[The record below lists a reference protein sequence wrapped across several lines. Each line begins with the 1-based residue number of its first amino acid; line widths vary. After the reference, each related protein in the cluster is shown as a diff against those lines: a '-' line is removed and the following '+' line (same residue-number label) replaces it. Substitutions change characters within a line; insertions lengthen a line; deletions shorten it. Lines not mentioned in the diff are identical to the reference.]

1 LRVKNDKNMKKIFLV
16 SFLFLTTLT
25 LSACASDTEEE
36 APELKP
42 VSVSG
47 KSVSEALIWEQE
59 LSYPGIVS
67 SEGEAK
73 VVAKTSG
80 TIFGFDV
87 EIGTKLSPG
96 EELGRIDDQ
105 VGATKDSFN
114 AGQVKQAQIGVE
126 QAQAAYQLAQ
136 TSYENLLLSST
147 KDLKSAELS
156 LEQATTN
163 EKNLSLTTREGVK
176 SAELAYETAKIA
188 AEQAKNNLSSGQKQ
202 LAQSEADSLENATL
216 AVDSA
221 ISTSGALLNSINNL
235 AAFDDNGVVS
245 INYLPSLGALES
257 NTYGQAEWAYEVA
270 KESYDDYFK
279 SNYIDTPTQLAAAIK
294 ILEETKTAVDATKYL
309 LEKSIPSAALP
320 QTSIGG
326 VSLSGL
332 QQQTATY
339 QTQVNGALA
348 QAKTAEQGLN
358 NLSLNRQSTIQ
369 NLEKAYQLAQQQEAA
384 AAQNLNNLRAGNTSQ
399 QDQAGLTADLAQNQY
414 ENLKLKISSQL
425 AASRS
430 QMENARW
437 QYENAQVSLQSLFDV
452 HSIISPISGTLTS
465 KTASNGDSVSA
476 GQLVATVSQVDKLKV
491 KFYLDA
497 EHVKNILVGMPAII
511 KDNSGQEYQGVISL
525 VSQQPDEWSHRFLAE
540 LSLTKDEGLRIG
552 AVVDVKIKV
561 TQALT
566 LESGLSWLPL
576 SALTVGQNET
586 KILIYDNGIARE
598 QVVTVLKVQGEMAQV
613 KSGLGPE
620 EVIIVDGNKL
630 INPGQAIVLSE

>member
-1 LRVKNDKNMKKIFLV
+1 MKKIFLV

-136 TSYENLLLSST
+136 TSYENLLLSSA

>member
-1 LRVKNDKNMKKIFLV
+1 MKKIFLV

-176 SAELAYETAKIA
+176 SAELAYETAKIS

>member
-1 LRVKNDKNMKKIFLV
+1 MKKIFLV

-511 KDNSGQEYQGVISL
+511 KDNSGQESQGVISL

>member
-1 LRVKNDKNMKKIFLV
+1 MKKIFLV

-598 QVVTVLKVQGEMAQV
+598 QVVTVLKVQGEMA
-613 KSGLGPE
+613 
-620 EVIIVDGNKL
+620 
-630 INPGQAIVLSE
+630 

>member
-1 LRVKNDKNMKKIFLV
+1 MKKIFLV

-561 TQALT
+561 TQTLT

>member
-1 LRVKNDKNMKKIFLV
+1 MKKIFLV

-47 KSVSEALIWEQE
+47 KSVSEALIWEKE

>member
-1 LRVKNDKNMKKIFLV
+1 MKKIFLV